1 MGLSVGDGV
10 IPKMKQKLAAQK
22 LDAKSNPVDKPT
34 PTTRTAEDFGAVDV
48 EDFETFD
55 NTNVNALRDAHS
67 NQRRQFSDAEDVGE
81 DIGEEEEDD
90 ADIRVGDDADLSGS
104 RKRKSGSSTGPVDT
118 SSNSPS
124 IRI

>member
-1 MGLSVGDGV
+1 MGLAIGDGV
-10 IPKMKQKLAAQK
+10 IPKVKQ
-22 LDAKSNPVDKPT
+22 KSNPVDKPT
-34 PTTRTAEDFGAVDV
+34 PTARTAEDFGAVDV

-67 NQRRQFSDAEDVGE
+67 NQRRQFSDAGDVGE
-81 DIGEEEEDD
+81 DIGEEEDD
-90 ADIRVGDDADLSGS
+90 ADVRVGDDADLSGS
-104 RKRKSGSSTGPVDT
+104 RKRKRGSSTGPVDT